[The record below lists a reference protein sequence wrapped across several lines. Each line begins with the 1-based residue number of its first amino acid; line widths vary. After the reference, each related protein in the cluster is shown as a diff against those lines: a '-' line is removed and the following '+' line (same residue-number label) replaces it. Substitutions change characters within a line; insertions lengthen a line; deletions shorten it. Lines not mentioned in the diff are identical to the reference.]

1 MKPMLRTAAL
11 FGSLFGLF
19 ALIGYAIG
27 GGSTVTL
34 VIFLFLAGIM
44 NLFSYFY
51 SDKIVL
57 ASYKAKIIKESD
69 NPRLFRIVAKVAS
82 DSNIPMPKVA
92 IVPMNVPNAFATGRN
107 KKRAVV
113 CVTKP
118 LLDYL
123 DDDELEGV
131 IAHEMAHIK
140 DRDTLVMTI
149 AATVAGAIAIFARM
163 AYWSMLFSRDRR
175 NSGSAIIVLI
185 AAITAPI
192 AAAMIQM
199 AISRTREFK
208 ADKEGAMA
216 IGKPWA
222 LASAL
227 KKLELANGRA
237 NVNKNNGNP
246 ASSSLFIVNPF
257 RGGAFV
263 KLFST
268 HPPTEE
274 RIANLNKL
282 SETMG
287 GPIVYM

>member
-1 MKPMLRTAAL
+1 MNPMLRTAAL
-11 FGSLFGLF
+11 FGLLFGLF
-19 ALIGYAIG
+19 ALIGYFIG
-27 GGSTVTL
+27 GGSITTL

-44 NLFSYFY
+44 NLFSYLY

-107 KKRAVV
+107 KRRAVV

-123 DDDELEGV
+123 DDDEMEGV
-131 IAHEMAHIK
+131 IAHEMAHIR

-149 AATVAGAIAIFARM
+149 AATVAGAIAIFVRM
-163 AYWSMLFSRDRR
+163 AYWSMLFGRGRRD
-175 NSGSAIIVLI
+175 SGSVIIVIL

-208 ADKEGAMA
+208 ADREGALA
-216 IGKPWA
+216 TGKPWA

-227 KKLELANGRA
+227 KKLELAGKRA
-237 NVNKNNGNP
+237 PMKNGNP
-246 ASSSLFIVNPF
+246 ASASLFIVNPF
-257 RGGAFV
+257 KGSALTR
-263 KLFST
+263 LFST

-274 RIANLNKL
+274 RIKKLNEL
-282 SETMG
+282 SENVG
-287 GPIVYM
+287 GPLVYL

>member
-11 FGSLFGLF
+11 FALLFGLF

-27 GGSTVTL
+27 GGSVVTL
-34 VIFLFLAGIM
+34 GVFLFLAGIM
-44 NLFSYFY
+44 NLVVYLY
-51 SDKIVL
+51 SDRIVL
-57 ASYKAKIIKESD
+57 ANYRAKVISEAE
-69 NPRLFRIVAKVAS
+69 NPRLFRIVARVAS
-82 DSNIPMPKVA
+82 DSSIPMPKVA

-118 LLDYL
+118 LLDNL
-123 DDDELEGV
+123 DDDEIEGV
-131 IAHEMAHIK
+131 IAHEMAHIR
-140 DRDTLVMTI
+140 DRDTLVMAI
-149 AATVAGAIAIFARM
+149 AATVAGAIAIFVRM
-163 AYWSMLFSRDRR
+163 AYWNVLFGGRDRR
-175 NSGSAIIVLI
+175 DSGSAIIVLI

-208 ADKEGAMA
+208 ADREGALA
-216 IGKPWA
+216 TGKPWA

-227 KKLELANGRA
+227 KKLELANGRTQI
-237 NVNKNNGNP
+237 KNGNP
-246 ASSSLFIVNPF
+246 ASASLFIVNPF
-257 RGGAFV
+257 KGSALV

-274 RIANLNKL
+274 RIQRLNEL
-282 SETMG
+282 SESMG
-287 GPIVYM
+287 GPLIHL

>member
-1 MKPMLRTAAL
+1 MRPMLRTAAL
-11 FGSLFGLF
+11 FGLLFGLF

-27 GGSTVTL
+27 GGSITTL
-34 VIFLFLAGIM
+34 VVFLILAGIM
-44 NLFSYFY
+44 NLFSYLY

-57 ASYKAKIIKESD
+57 SSYRAKVISEAE

-82 DSNIPMPKVA
+82 DSNIPVPKVA

-118 LLDYL
+118 LLDYMN
-123 DDDELEGV
+123 DDELEGV
-131 IAHEMAHIK
+131 IAHEMAHIRDK
-140 DRDTLVMTI
+140 DTLVMTI
-149 AATVAGAIAIFARM
+149 AATVAGAIAIFVRM
-163 AYWSMLFSRDRR
+163 AYWSVLFGGRGRRD
-175 NSGSAIIVLI
+175 SGSMIIIIL

-208 ADKEGAMA
+208 ADREGALA
-216 IGKPWA
+216 TGKPWA

-227 KKLELANGRA
+227 KKLELANSRTQ
-237 NVNKNNGNP
+237 VKNGNP
-246 ASSSLFIVNPF
+246 ASASLFIVNPF
-257 RGGAFV
+257 KGNALV

-274 RIANLNKL
+274 RIKRLNEL
-282 SETMG
+282 SESMG
-287 GPIVYM
+287 GSAVRL

>member
-11 FGSLFGLF
+11 FGLLFGLF

-27 GGSTVTL
+27 GGSIITL

-44 NLFSYFY
+44 NLFSYLY

-123 DDDELEGV
+123 DDDEIEGV
-131 IAHEMAHIK
+131 ISHEMAHIK

-149 AATVAGAIAIFARM
+149 AATVAGAIAIFVRM
-163 AYWSMLFSRDRR
+163 AYWSMLFGGRGRRD
-175 NSGSAIIVLI
+175 SGSAIIVIL

-208 ADKEGAMA
+208 ADREGALA
-216 IGKPWA
+216 TGKPWA

-227 KKLELANGRA
+227 KKLELAGKRMPM
-237 NVNKNNGNP
+237 KNGNP
-246 ASSSLFIVNPF
+246 ASASLFIVNPF
-257 RGGAFV
+257 KGSALI

-274 RIANLNKL
+274 RIKKLNEL
-282 SETMG
+282 SESVG
-287 GPIVYM
+287 GPLVYL

>member
-1 MKPMLRTAAL
+1 MRPVLRTAAL
-11 FGSLFGLF
+11 FGLLFGLF

-27 GGSTVTL
+27 GGSITTL
-34 VIFLFLAGIM
+34 VVFLILAGIM
-44 NLFSYFY
+44 NLFSYLY

-57 ASYKAKIIKESD
+57 SSYRAKVISEAE

-82 DSNIPMPKVA
+82 DSNIPVPKVA

-118 LLDYL
+118 LLDYMN
-123 DDDELEGV
+123 DDELEGV
-131 IAHEMAHIK
+131 IAHEMAHIRDK
-140 DRDTLVMTI
+140 DTLVMTI
-149 AATVAGAIAIFARM
+149 AATVAGAIAIFVRM
-163 AYWSMLFSRDRR
+163 AYWSVLFGGRGRRD
-175 NSGSAIIVLI
+175 SGSMIIVVI

-208 ADKEGAMA
+208 ADREGALA
-216 IGKPWA
+216 TGKPWA

-227 KKLELANGRA
+227 KKLELANSRTQ
-237 NVNKNNGNP
+237 VKNGNP
-246 ASSSLFIVNPF
+246 ASASLFIVNPF
-257 RGGAFV
+257 KGNALV

-268 HPPTEE
+268 HPPTGE
-274 RIANLNKL
+274 RIKKLNEL
-282 SETMG
+282 SESMG
-287 GPIVYM
+287 GPTVYL